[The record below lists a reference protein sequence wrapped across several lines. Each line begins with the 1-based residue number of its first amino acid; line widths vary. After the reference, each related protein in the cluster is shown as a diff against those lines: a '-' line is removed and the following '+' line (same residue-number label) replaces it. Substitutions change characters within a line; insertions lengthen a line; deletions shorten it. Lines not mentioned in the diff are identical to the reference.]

1 MIFGKNLI
9 DGAWVGSEEIAQSPD
24 LDGQGFAQATGAQVD
39 EACKAARRDFRAY
52 SGTSRADRAAFL
64 REIATQMDVLGD
76 EITQAGTAETGLP
89 AARLEGERGRTTGQL
104 KMFADLIEETGY
116 LDIRKDGALPDR
128 APLPRPDLRLTHKAI
143 GPVVVFG
150 ASNFPLA
157 FSTAGG
163 DTASALAAGC
173 PVIVKGH
180 GAHAGTAEL
189 VAQAIAKAI
198 EICGMP
204 KASFQMLQGSG
215 RKVGSALVNH
225 PEITAVGFTGSLAGG
240 RALYDQCHSRPKPIP
255 FYGELGSVNPM
266 FCLPEAMAARA
277 GEIGTGWAG
286 SLTMGA
292 GQFCTNPGVAVM
304 VKGEAADALE
314 AATVEAL
321 KGVAAQKMLTDGIH
335 DAFEKGVGTFRELM
349 QEVASCGTASAARHA
364 LPALFKVSAKE
375 WMANET
381 LQEEVF
387 GAAGIIVLCDDV
399 AEMEALAESLEGQLT
414 TTLHMDEGDTAL
426 AADLLPVLEEKAGR
440 ILANGFPTGV
450 EVCSSMMHGGPYPAS
465 TDVRA
470 TSVGTLAIVRWLRPV
485 SYQNIP
491 QTLLPAELRG

>member
-1 MIFGKNLI
+1 MIIGKNLI
-9 DGAWVGSEEIAQSPD
+9 DSQWIGSDDTVPSPD
-24 LDGQGFAQATGAQVD
+24 IEDQDFAQATGEQVNA
-39 EACKAARRDFRAY
+39 ACDAARRDFRAY
-52 SGTSRADRAAFL
+52 SSKSRAERAAFL
-64 REIATQMDVLGD
+64 REIAAQMDLIGE
-76 EITQAGTAETGLP
+76 EITKVGTTETGLP
-89 AARLEGERGRTTGQL
+89 DARLEGERGRTTGQL
-104 KMFADLIEETGY
+104 RMFADLIESTDY
-116 LDIRKDGALPDR
+116 LDIRKDGALPNR
-128 APLPRPDLRLTHKAI
+128 TPLPRPDLRLTHKAI

-180 GAHAGTAEL
+180 SAHAGTADL

-198 EICGMP
+198 EICDMP
-204 KASFQMLQGSG
+204 KATFQMLQGSG
-215 RKVGSALVNH
+215 RKVGAGLVNH

-240 RALYDQCHSRPKPIP
+240 RALYDLCHSRPKPIP

-266 FCLPEAMAARA
+266 FCLPEAVEAR
-277 GEIGTGWAG
+277 GTEIGTGWAG

-304 VKGEAADALE
+304 VKGAGADALE
-314 AATVEAL
+314 ATCVDAL
-321 KGVAAQKMLTDGIH
+321 KGVAEQKMLTDGIH
-335 DAFEKGVGTFRELM
+335 EAFEQGVRTFKDLM
-349 QEVASCGTASAARHA
+349 VEVGSCGAASAKRSA

-375 WMANET
+375 WMANHQ

-387 GAAGIIVLCDDV
+387 GAAGILVLCEDA
-399 AEMEALAESLEGQLT
+399 AEMQTLAESLEGQLT
-414 TTLHMDEGDTAL
+414 TTLHMDDGDTEL
-426 AADLLPVLEEKAGR
+426 ARVLFPVLEEKAGR

-450 EVCSSMMHGGPYPAS
+450 EVCASMMHGGPYPSS

-491 QTLLPAELRG
+491 DTLLPDELRG

>member
-1 MIFGKNLI
+1 MLLGKNLI
-9 DGAWVGSEEIAQSPD
+9 NGAWVGSDRMSPSAD
-24 LDGQGFAQATGAQVD
+24 LDGFEFAQATGEQVD
-39 EACKAARRDFRAY
+39 IACAAARAAFRTYAN
-52 SGTSRADRAAFL
+52 TSRGDRAAFL
-64 REIATQMDVLGD
+64 RAIAEEIDVLGD
-76 EITQAGTAETGLP
+76 EITQTAMKETGLP
-89 AARLEGERGRTTGQL
+89 EARLVGERGRTTGQL
-104 KMFADLIEETGY
+104 RMFADLIEDTQY
-116 LDIRKDGALPDR
+116 LDIRKDEALPDR
-128 APLPRPDLRLTHKAI
+128 SPLPRPDLRLTHKAI

-189 VAQAIAKAI
+189 VGQAVAKAMTR
-198 EICGMP
+198 CAMP
-204 KASFQMLQGSG
+204 AGTFQMLQGSG
-215 RKVGSALVNH
+215 REVGAALVQH
-225 PEITAVGFTGSLAGG
+225 PEIRAVGFTGSLAGG
-240 RALYDQCHSRPKPIP
+240 RALYDQCHSRPHPIP

-266 FCLPEAMAARA
+266 FCLPAAVAARGDA
-277 GEIGTGWAG
+277 LGTGWAG

-292 GQFCTNPGVAVM
+292 GQFCTNPGVAVV
-304 VKGEAADALE
+304 VKGDGADALE
-314 AATVEAL
+314 AACVAAL
-321 KGVAAQKMLTDGIH
+321 KDVAEQTMLTDGIH
-335 DAFEKGVGTFRELM
+335 EAYVKGVQTFRELM
-349 QEVASCGTASAARHA
+349 VEVGSCGAAAGKRAA

-375 WMANET
+375 WMANPH

-387 GAAGIIVLCDDV
+387 GAAGILVLCDDI
-399 AEMEALAESLEGQLT
+399 AEMQALAEGLEGQLT
-414 TTLHMDEGDTAL
+414 TTLHLDDADMDL
-426 AADLLPVLEEKAGR
+426 AAALLPVLEEKAGR

-485 SYQNIP
+485 SFQNIP
-491 QTLLPAELRG
+491 SALLPEDLRG

>member
-1 MIFGKNLI
+1 MIIGKNLI
-9 DGAWVGSEEIAQSPD
+9 DGQWVGSDEAAQSPD
-24 LDGQGFAQATGAQVD
+24 IEGQSFALATSEQVND
-39 EACKAARRDFRAY
+39 ACEAARRDFRAY
-52 SGTSRADRAAFL
+52 SGKSRAERAAFL
-64 REIATQMDVLGD
+64 REIAVQMDALGD
-76 EITQAGTAETGLP
+76 EITKAGTTETGLP
-89 AARLEGERGRTTGQL
+89 DARLEGERGRTTGQL
-104 KMFADLIEETGY
+104 RLFADLIEGTDY

-128 APLPRPDLRLTHKAI
+128 TPLPRPDLRLTHKAI

-180 GAHAGTAEL
+180 SAHAGTADL
-189 VAQAIAKAI
+189 VAQAIAQAI

-204 KASFQMLQGSG
+204 KATFQMLQGSG
-215 RKVGSALVNH
+215 RKVGSGLVNH

-266 FCLPEAMAARA
+266 FCLPEAVEARGAA
-277 GEIGTGWAG
+277 IGAGWAG

-304 VKGEAADALE
+304 VKGSGADALE
-314 AATVEAL
+314 AACVDGL
-321 KGVAAQKMLTDGIH
+321 KCVAEQKMLTDGIH
-335 DAFEKGVGTFRELM
+335 DAFEQGVQTFKELM
-349 QEVASCGTASAARHA
+349 VEVGSCGTAAAKRSA

-375 WMANET
+375 WMANHQ

-387 GAAGIIVLCDDV
+387 GAAGILVLCDDV
-399 AEMEALAESLEGQLT
+399 AEMQALAESLEGQLT
-414 TTLHMDEGDTAL
+414 CTLHMDEGDTEVAQAL
-426 AADLLPVLEEKAGR
+426 FPVLEEKAGR

-450 EVCSSMMHGGPYPAS
+450 EVCSSMMHGGPYPSS

-491 QTLLPAELRG
+491 AALLPEELKG